1 MRVLVVGSGGR
12 EHALCWKIVQSPL
25 VDQIF
30 CAPGNA
36 GISRIARCVD
46 IKSMDIESLV
56 RFSKAEEIDITI
68 VGPEQ
73 PLARGIVDKF
83 NDEKLRIFGPS
94 KQAAM
99 IESSKVF
106 AKNLMRKYEIPTPFF
121 STFSNFSDAVN
132 WVKEVKAP
140 LVVKADG
147 LAGGKGVVVCR
158 SEDQIIDTLDSF
170 MRGRIFGDAGA
181 TVVIEELVEG
191 EEVSYFVFT
200 DGERVIPLEP
210 SQDHKALLEGDKGP
224 NTGGMG
230 AYSPAPLVTREMH
243 EKIME
248 RIMVPIINALDREGK
263 RYKGVLYAGL
273 MIRDFEPTVLEFNC
287 RFGDPETQPLMMRMK
302 SDIVPIINA
311 VVDGDL
317 NGYEIE
323 WNPDASVCVV
333 IAAKGYPGDYKT
345 GIELKGIEAMEDL
358 ENVVVFHAGTTAMDG
373 KVVSNGGRILGIT
386 TTGKTISESRDLA
399 YRAIAL
405 MDNEDIYFRT
415 DIGKKAL
422 GFS

>member
-333 IAAKGYPGDYKT
+333 IAAKGYPGDYRT